1 MLNLEDIHLFVVVA
15 ELNSFTAA
23 ADKEGY
29 PKSSISRRLRK
40 LEDHLGVR
48 LLERTTRSVTL
59 TESGELFYERAQAI
73 LNDVEATEQLLSS
86 NALHPEG
93 HLRVCAPDEFIR
105 GNLQDPLI
113 AFAREQP
120 QLKIEVLSGTV
131 GQHLL
136 GDRLDVMI
144 HIDAPEDSSFIARP
158 ITTAVT
164 NYYASPGYLEKHG
177 NPQTPEDLLK
187 HRCVV
192 ENRNPRKNVNHWFF
206 RTDDGFRELVVDAHY
221 LADTTYLSLK
231 FVEEGL
237 GIAMLPDHSCRDALE
252 AGRIVKLFDGA
263 HEVLHNLYAI
273 YPSRRHVPGK
283 VKVFLDFLEEVLPNS
298 L

>member
-1 MLNLEDIHLFVVVA
+1 MLNLEDIHLFVTVA
-15 ELNSFTAA
+15 DLHSFTAA
-23 ADKEGY
+23 ADKEGF

-59 TESGELFYERAQAI
+59 TESGEVFYERALAI
-73 LNDVEATEQLLSS
+73 LNDVEATEQLLSTDE
-86 NALHPEG
+86 LHPEG
-93 HLRVCAPDEFIR
+93 HLRVCAPDELIR
-105 GNLQDPLI
+105 GNLQEPLM

-164 NYYASPGYLEKHG
+164 NYYASPAYLAEHG
-177 NPQTPEDLLK
+177 EPDSPEDLLQ
-187 HRCVV
+187 HRCIV

-206 RTDDGFRELVVDAHY
+206 RTDGGFREVVVDAHY

-237 GIAMLPDHSCRDALE
+237 GVGMLPDHSCRQSLE
-252 AGRIVKLFDGA
+252 AGRVVKLFGGT
-263 HEVLHNLYAI
+263 HEVVHNLYAI
-273 YPSRRHVPGK
+273 YPSRRHVPAK
-283 VKVFLDFLEEVLPNS
+283 VKVFLEFLESALPDS

>member
-15 ELNSFTAA
+15 ELSSFTAA

-59 TESGELFYERAQAI
+59 TESGEIFYERALAI

-86 NALHPEG
+86 NELHPEG
-93 HLRVCAPDEFIR
+93 HLRICAPDEFIR
-105 GNLQDPLI
+105 GNLQEPLI

-144 HIDAPEDSSFIARP
+144 HIDAPEDSSFVARP

-164 NYYASPGYLEKHG
+164 NYYASPGYLAKHG
-177 NPQTPEDLLK
+177 DPQTPEDLLN

-206 RTDDGFRELVVDAHY
+206 RTGEEFRELVVDAHY

-237 GIAMLPDHSCRDALE
+237 GIAMLPDHSCREALK
-252 AGRIVKLFDGA
+252 AGRVVKLFDGA

-273 YPSRRHVPGK
+273 YPSRRHVPAK
-283 VKVFLDFLEEVLPNS
+283 VKVFLDFLEKALPKS